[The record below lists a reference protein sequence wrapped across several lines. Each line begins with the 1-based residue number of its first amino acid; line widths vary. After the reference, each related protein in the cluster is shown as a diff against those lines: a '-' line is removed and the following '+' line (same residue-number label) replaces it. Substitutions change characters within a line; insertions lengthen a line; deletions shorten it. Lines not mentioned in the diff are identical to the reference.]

1 MIIFIDFCKA
11 FDTIDRS
18 KMFDILRAYENTGKI
33 VKAIAIMYGNTTARV
48 VSPEGNTD
56 YLEIL
61 SRVLQRDTFYHLPFL
76 LIIIT
81 DYGLRKAKKIVKTWN
96 LHQ

>member
-1 MIIFIDFCKA
+1 
-11 FDTIDRS
+11 
-18 KMFDILRAYENTGKI
+18 
-33 VKAIAIMYGNTTARV
+33 MYGNTTARV

-61 SRVLQRDTFYHLPFL
+61 SRVLQRDTLTPFL